1 MDSDRMQLLMD
12 LIEIEQVSKQYL
24 ELFRRNFILLYEL
37 IKHDVMDIIFPEQAP
52 SANTDVEFE
61 HNMRIRV

>member
-1 MDSDRMQLLMD
+1 MNKRMLRERMQLLMD

-37 IKHDVMDIIFPEQAP
+37 VKHDVMDIIFE
-52 SANTDVEFE
+52 D
-61 HNMRIRV
+61 

>member
-1 MDSDRMQLLMD
+1 MD

-37 IKHDVMDIIFPEQAP
+37 IKHDVMDIIYPKDQSAEPEQA
-52 SANTDVEFE
+52 EFE
-61 HNMRIRV
+61 NNMRIRG